1 MPVFSRSHVRSSR
14 LNLSR
19 AASLAENILSAVGES
34 SSSMS
39 LTFVGDRRMRRL
51 NKKFRLKDRTTDVL
65 AFAARDAR
73 APRPGDMMAASLG
86 DVVISVPAAV
96 RQARQRH
103 GSFDQ
108 ELAAL
113 LVHGILHLCG
123 YDHERSEAEARRMRR
138 REQTILKKLASIP
151 RLTRRPGKR

>member
-1 MPVFSRSHVRSSR
+1 
-14 LNLSR
+14 
-19 AASLAENILSAVGES
+19 
-34 SSSMS
+34 
-39 LTFVGDRRMRRL
+39 
-51 NKKFRLKDRTTDVL
+51 
-65 AFAARDAR
+65 
-73 APRPGDMMAASLG
+73 MAASLG